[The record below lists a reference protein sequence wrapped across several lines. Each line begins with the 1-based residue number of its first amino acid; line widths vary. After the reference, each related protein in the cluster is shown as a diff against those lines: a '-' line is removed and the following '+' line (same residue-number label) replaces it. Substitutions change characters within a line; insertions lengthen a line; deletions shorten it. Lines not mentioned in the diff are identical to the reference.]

1 MLILGAYLRG
11 DVYPLEIR
19 ANIPITD
26 PEEI

>member
-1 MLILGAYLRG
+1 MPILGAYLQG

-26 PEEI
+26 PKEI